1 MSLEAGASS
10 ELHVLHVLTPLR
22 LRLWIGAP
30 SYDQAPMRGT
40 ISLERPLAGERKRT
54 LSCELRRRPEAAGS
68 SGSSGGASGSSRA
81 VRLSLALSATN
92 SASCSLS
99 SATCS
104 LSFAAPHWLHNHSS
118 LPLQLHDARAH
129 EAVLESAPYARAA
142 QLFSLANEH
151 GTTRLGLLEPGAAAP
166 ASAAPRVPRV
176 PPKEAAAEARQASPA
191 LLSPPFSVEAV
202 GNYSSIELRG
212 ADGSVAE
219 VAIHVGRS
227 KGPLRSAAATV
238 LTLHDRFV
246 LRNRAGIELEWA
258 QVS

>member
-1 MSLEAGASS
+1 VRLEAGASS
-10 ELHVLHVLTPLR
+10 ELHLLHVLTPLR

-68 SGSSGGASGSSRA
+68 SGSSGSSGGASGSSRA
-81 VRLSLALSATN
+81 VTLSLALSATN
-92 SASCSLS
+92 

-129 EAVLESAPYARAA
+129 GAVLESAPYARAA

-166 ASAAPRVPRV
+166 ASAAPHAPRV

-219 VAIHVGRS
+219 VAMHVGRS
-227 KGPLRSAAATV
+227 SGPLRSAAATV

-258 QVS
+258 QVSCP